1 MAEEWRPG
9 QSLVHKRQGKISAQ
23 QKRILL
29 QPRLDPRASRM
40 LYTTV
45 SYHMAVPLSDFSSAQ
60 LTTQTSTSTVP
71 APAGREQSPSRAQFL
86 TVSFFLEDSGVFR
99 RWLGCSPLW
108 VGWLCLLVQC
118 VICSH
123 VTEGSVANALCL
135 WPVTFKYCCSPQG
148 CLFPPA
154 PFSQDQV
161 STGATCQ
168 IH

>member
-1 MAEEWRPG
+1 MERYLHSRKGFFYSRGLTPG
-9 QSLVHKRQGKISAQ
+9 PHASC
-23 QKRILL
+23 ILSHGG
-29 QPRLDPRASRM
+29 A
-40 LYTTV
+40 
-45 SYHMAVPLSDFSSAQ
+45 LSDFSSAQLSSAQ
-60 LTTQTSTSTVP
+60 LTTQTSTPTVP
-71 APAGREQSPSRAQFL
+71 APAGREPSPSRAQFL
-86 TVSFFLEDSGVFR
+86 TVSFFLEDSVFR

-135 WPVTFKYCCSPQG
+135 CLWPVTFKYCCSPQG